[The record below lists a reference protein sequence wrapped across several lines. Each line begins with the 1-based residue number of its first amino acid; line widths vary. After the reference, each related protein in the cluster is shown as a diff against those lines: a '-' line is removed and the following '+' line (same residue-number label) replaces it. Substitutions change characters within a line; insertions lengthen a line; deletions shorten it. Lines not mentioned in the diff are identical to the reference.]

1 MLDRHFPALHRC
13 VRRTRTRRA
22 PRCVREEAMKAL
34 VHTGPFRPRSH
45 R

>member
-1 MLDRHFPALHRC
+1 MATFSAS
-13 VRRTRTRRA
+13 VEKA
-22 PRCVREEAMKAL
+22 RERVAIVEDDAMKAL